1 MAERVALRA
10 IFLLNSSSVIYG
22 QANYSSS
29 GRNEIVLTPKTLST
43 ALRNFHT
50 HQAEITLAVDSRKT
64 IINNFDDKTLEST
77 GQNIRSQLSLHP
89 AEFTAYRIGLDTA
102 VNFTVREIKA
112 MLAFAENVSGVL
124 KITFDEPTKPIVFN
138 VSEAGMYEANY
149 ILATDA
155 SESMSTIGSSTGSE
169 ASSSLARGRQSEPQ
183 TSSNSFTRGRP
194 GDPHPTHSDLKASQT
209 NEVHEVSVRG
219 RHENEASSSNQS
231 ARARNEQS
239 AHTSSNV
246 HSSTSIHHSNEDH
259 KQSSSVLHH
268 RERSNH
274 QSTSLLPERE
284 SSIRNSN
291 GKRDSS
297 SSSIA
302 GVRGRPVRRV
312 FSSTEDDDL
321 NGEAKRLC
329 TSDVRENNNNDGKG
343 LMSDKD
349 SRNIALNN
357 EEIDDVGNINDMDDL
372 GNAFDINCD
381 HRNGSNSMLGVNN
394 VTNSKQN
401 DDLDET
407 FTDLNQIERS
417 KHRNDVNQTSSNNC
431 RTKSHGVTSN
441 GARKSSY
448 DINMS
453 DEEGNFGQDGRG
465 IESFSEAVAREF
477 QPLDSGASESYGFEN
492 PAVEPVDGTLLNVC
506 TPLNPD
512 KMKIVFRHCLDD
524 RGEGGESQMETG
536 GGRVLVYG
544 SDEDEEMC

>member
-1 MAERVALRA
+1 
-10 IFLLNSSSVIYG
+10 F

-169 ASSSLARGRQSEPQ
+169 ASSSL
-183 TSSNSFTRGRP
+183 
-194 GDPHPTHSDLKASQT
+194 
-209 NEVHEVSVRG
+209 
-219 RHENEASSSNQS
+219 
-231 ARARNEQS
+231 
-239 AHTSSNV
+239 
-246 HSSTSIHHSNEDH
+246 
-259 KQSSSVLHH
+259 
-268 RERSNH
+268 
-274 QSTSLLPERE
+274 
-284 SSIRNSN
+284 
-291 GKRDSS
+291 
-297 SSSIA
+297 

-441 GARKSSY
+441 GVSKNQSNNAQISSKDDVRTNERSTSTMKSRF
-448 DINMS
+448 DFLDNIL
-453 DEEGNFGQDGRG
+453 DGDNRMN
-465 IESFSEAVAREF
+465 E
-477 QPLDSGASESYGFEN
+477 
-492 PAVEPVDGTLLNVC
+492 
-506 TPLNPD
+506 
-512 KMKIVFRHCLDD
+512 D
-524 RGEGGESQMETG
+524 R
-536 GGRVLVYG
+536 
-544 SDEDEEMC
+544 EDEMGSIPDGIDKDLGDRNETNRSKHRSTRNEDSRKITNPNQNLGSNISTNQQILQSTNNVKKIRNMRRRRGKVRTILI